1 MKLKKIYWSM
11 VDLQCYVNLF
21 YTARWLS
28 RDTYIY
34 TYTYIYICIHT
45 HVCLCV
51 CTQSLS
57 CIWLFA
63 SPWTVACQAPLS
75 MEFSRKE
82 YWSGLPFPPPGD
94 LPDLGNEPVSCLAGR
109 FFTTEPPRKPFVN
122 WGDNDSTSGYW
133 EYQCEQVLD
142 GSVVRSC
149 LTLCDPMNGS
159 TPGFP
164 VLHCLPAFLKLM
176 PIESMMPSKH
186 LILFHPLL
194 PGDKRLSQTCLWVGV
209 SSGGVGRQWPAAGS
223 W

>member
-1 MKLKKIYWSM
+1 MRLKKIYWSM

-94 LPDLGNEPVSCLAGR
+94 LPDLGIEPSSPALAGR
-109 FFTTEPPRKPFVN
+109 FFTTEPPGKLFICTHTQ
-122 WGDNDSTSGYW
+122 SYTY
-133 EYQCEQVLD
+133 VLFMFF
-142 GSVVRSC
+142 SIMVCHRMLNIVP
-149 LTLCDPMNGS
+149 LCY
-159 TPGFP
+159 
-164 VLHCLPAFLKLM
+164 K
-176 PIESMMPSKH
+176 
-186 LILFHPLL
+186 
-194 PGDKRLSQTCLWVGV
+194 
-209 SSGGVGRQWPAAGS
+209 
-223 W
+223 